1 MNKMEN
7 LINETI
13 QLEHETSLLR
23 DKLKVKENILLNK
36 TSKISF
42 ELYRNFIDNNWEHL
56 NSVDSYF
63 NIFIED
69 KLIVRKVLF
78 DKIYNN
84 HLAVFKLLNQNNLNI
99 NISKNIIQEEYTS
112 NSVVIDKKQLDFLS
126 QYYKIAYLN

>member
-1 MNKMEN
+1 MEN

-36 TSKISF
+36 ISKISF

-99 NISKNIIQEEYTS
+99 NVSKNIIQEEYTS